1 MSCESC
7 EHEHLHEHKHE
18 HEREQNHGCCCGCGH
33 CGGHEEGEEE
43 NRTVLI
49 VRLCVSAALLLSA
62 RFIPMVSWLSVAL
75 YIAAYLIIG
84 YDVIIRCVKNLL
96 HGDFFDENLL
106 MTIASIGALCVSSY
120 TEGVSVMLLYQ
131 LGEMLQDMAVDASRE
146 QIESLTELRPDDAHL
161 VRGDEVITV
170 EPDTVKVGDCIEVR
184 PGERVPLDG
193 IIESGVSSLNTSAL
207 TGESLPRDVQKG
219 EEVLS
224 GSVSLTGVLRLRVTH
239 EAHESA
245 AQRILALVE
254 ESADKK
260 AKTERF
266 ITRFSRIYTPVVV
279 CSALFLAVLPPLIL
293 NKPFTEYVYRALTFL
308 VISCPCALVISV
320 PLSFFGGIG
329 CASRKGILVKG
340 GNYMEAL
347 ANAQV
352 IAFDKTGTLTTG
364 KLSVCAVHPSAIND
378 AELLAYAAQ
387 CEQFSTHPI
396 AKAIL
401 DEYKGELSKPADVQE
416 LAGRGISAVVDGK
429 KVLCGNLRLMQ
440 ENGIEGAHKCHL
452 GGTEIHVAV
461 DGQYAGHILLTDKP
475 KAGSVEALRQ
485 LKAEGVQTLVM
496 LTGDSQEAARKV
508 ADELPLDEIHA
519 GLLPQDKL
527 TYVEKLLARREGKGT
542 LLYVGDGVNDA
553 PVLKRADAGVAMGAL
568 GADAAIEAADIVLM
582 DDDPQKLPL
591 AIRIARR
598 TLKIAREN
606 IIFSLGVKLL
616 VLALGALGIATMWA
630 AVFADVGVC
639 LLAVLNATRAMR
651 I

>member
-527 TYVEKLLARREGKGT
+527 TYVEKLLARREGKGK

>member
-1 MSCESC
+1 
-7 EHEHLHEHKHE
+7 
-18 HEREQNHGCCCGCGH
+18 
-33 CGGHEEGEEE
+33 
-43 NRTVLI
+43 
-49 VRLCVSAALLLSA
+49 
-62 RFIPMVSWLSVAL
+62 
-75 YIAAYLIIG
+75 
-84 YDVIIRCVKNLL
+84 
-96 HGDFFDENLL
+96 
-106 MTIASIGALCVSSY
+106 
-120 TEGVSVMLLYQ
+120 
-131 LGEMLQDMAVDASRE
+131 
-146 QIESLTELRPDDAHL
+146 
-161 VRGDEVITV
+161 
-170 EPDTVKVGDCIEVR
+170 
-184 PGERVPLDG
+184 
-193 IIESGVSSLNTSAL
+193 
-207 TGESLPRDVQKG
+207 
-219 EEVLS
+219 
-224 GSVSLTGVLRLRVTH
+224 
-239 EAHESA
+239 
-245 AQRILALVE
+245 
-254 ESADKK
+254 
-260 AKTERF
+260 
-266 ITRFSRIYTPVVV
+266 
-279 CSALFLAVLPPLIL
+279 
-293 NKPFTEYVYRALTFL
+293 
-308 VISCPCALVISV
+308 
-320 PLSFFGGIG
+320 
-329 CASRKGILVKG
+329 
-340 GNYMEAL
+340 MEAL

>member
-1 MSCESC
+1 MACESC
-7 EHEHLHEHKHE
+7 EHEHLHEQEHE
-18 HEREQNHGCCCGCGH
+18 HDHGCCCGCGH

-43 NRTVLI
+43 NRTVMI

-62 RFIPMVSWLSVAL
+62 RFIPMAAWLSVAL

-219 EEVLS
+219 DEVLS
-224 GSVSLTGVLRLRVTH
+224 GSVNLTGVLRLRVTH

-279 CSALFLAVLPPLIL
+279 CSALLLAVLPPLIL
-293 NKPFTEYVYRALTFL
+293 RKPFTEYVYRALTFL

-329 CASRKGILVKG
+329 CASKKGILVKG

-364 KLSVCAVHPSAIND
+364 KLSVCAVHPSAINN
-378 AELLAYAAQ
+378 AELLSYAAQ

-401 DEYKGELSKPADVQE
+401 DEYKGELTKPADVQE
-416 LAGRGISAVVDGK
+416 LAGRGISATVNGK

-485 LKAEGVQTLVM
+485 LKAEGVETLVM

-527 TYVEKLLARREGKGT
+527 THVEKLLARREGKGT

-568 GADAAIEAADIVLM
+568 GADAAIEAADVVLM